1 MKISQQAWQH
11 DKSEGGTTS
20 RTEQTAPAARAADCH
35 RRCARTVV
43 ARAAVALEEL
53 ISQPLLVRVALGLLT
68 IIMFVCI
75 FLPIGSSGQHQRL
88 ELPRKPTDKG
98 LLPVISATLKRDNI
112 PAQTTAAGTPAA
124 LSGEAAFIIEM
135 TQRTY
140 MFDTA
145 GAKTDNRDTFPP
157 MSNCTKGVPDTA
169 GTATCVTTP
178 QAVQGEFGDHPHYS
192 FFQIAVT
199 ANPRATEDQL
209 VELFNEDLELEIC
222 FECEIVCSCNQA
234 CLALPLAHLT
244 NW

>member
-1 MKISQQAWQH
+1 MTTSAEAGQE
-11 DKSEGGTTS
+11 DKSGGGTTS
-20 RTEQTAPAARAADCH
+20 RRERPAAAA
-35 RRCARTVV
+35 CAAIRHSCAKTVG
-43 ARAAVALEEL
+43 ARAAVALKEF
-53 ISQPLLVRVALGLLT
+53 SSRPLLLRLAKGLLT
-68 IIMFVCI
+68 VIMFICI
-75 FLPIGSSGQHQRL
+75 FLPDGSPGQHQRL
-88 ELPRKPTDKG
+88 ELPRKPTDIG
-98 LLPVISATLKRDNI
+98 VLPVISATLKRDNI

-124 LSGEAAFIIEM
+124 LGGEAAFIIEM
-135 TQRTY
+135 SQRTY

-157 MSNCTKGVPDTA
+157 TSNCTNGIPDTA

-178 QAVQGEFGDHPHYS
+178 QAVQGEFGDHPHYK
-192 FFQIAVT
+192 FFQVAVT

-222 FECEIVCSCNQA
+222 FECEILCSCSQA